1 MVDECIPR
9 DASTVI
15 LTRDG
20 TGGKLEVYLMRR
32 NRGQAFMGG
41 AFVFPGGS
49 IDDCDSD
56 PALASCIAGLT
67 AAEAAARLQEPG
79 LTARVAFGL
88 YMTAIRETFEE
99 AGILLAYQE
108 KGGLLQF
115 RGREVCPRY
124 SEARRD
130 IYEKRFT
137 LKELARRE
145 KIRFAFDLL
154 TPYAHW
160 ITPAI
165 EKRRFNTRF
174 FLARIP
180 DGQIPLHDSV
190 EMTESRW
197 ITPTEALFEH
207 RKRRVFLM
215 PPTLKTMEELSLF
228 DTTEALFREAEKRR
242 IYPIL
247 PHVYQTGDTFVLLLP
262 HDRDYAIDEYRQ
274 PPRPGDHSRMVFRDG
289 IWQTESQE

>member
-1 MVDECIPR
+1 MVDENIPR
-9 DASTVI
+9 DAATVI

-20 TGGKLEVYLMRR
+20 IKGRLEVYLMRR
-32 NRGQAFMGG
+32 HRDQAFMGG

-56 PALASCIAGLT
+56 PALASCILGLN
-67 AAEAAARLQEPG
+67 ASEAADRLQEPE
-79 LTARVAFGL
+79 LTAPIAFGL

-99 AGILLAYQE
+99 AGVLLAYQE
-108 KGGLLQF
+108 KGGVLQF
-115 RGREVCPRY
+115 TDREVCCRY

-137 LKELARRE
+137 LKELAQRE
-145 KIRFAFDLL
+145 KICFAFDLL

-180 DGQIPLHDSV
+180 DGQIPLHDSI

-197 ITPTEALFEH
+197 MSPTDVLVEH
-207 RKRRVFLM
+207 RGRRMLLM

-228 DTTEALFREAEKRR
+228 DTTEALFLEAEKRR

-262 HDRDYAIDEYRQ
+262 HDRDYSIDEYRQ
-274 PPRPGDHSRMVFRDG
+274 PARPGDHSRMVFCGG